1 MILIGREEGRRM
13 DRVSWISE
21 HGMSIRRSSGGP
33 RSAPR
38 MVWIHGLGESST
50 SFEPVLER
58 LPGYRHAL
66 VDLPGYGR
74 SAWPNDT
81 MSLDEVADKLAR
93 WLDED
98 SPATIIGHSMGGVLC
113 TLVAERTAVRAVIDV
128 DGNLTRGDCT
138 YSAIAAQYSHDDF
151 VAKGFAEMRAK
162 IYVDG
167 QTKPELR
174 SYHAAL
180 SFASPRM
187 FHRHAI
193 ELVNMS
199 TEGKL
204 CPRLAALHVPKLFIA
219 GVPDGICAESRALL
233 DRHSVRWVGIE
244 PAGHWVYLDQVE
256 RFAAEVERFVSA
268 L

>member
-1 MILIGREEGRRM
+1 MKWSL
-13 DRVSWISE
+13 E
-21 HGMSIRRSSGGP
+21 HGMSVRRTGQGP
-33 RSAPR
+33 RV
-38 MVWIHGLGESST
+38 VWIHGLGESSV
-50 SFEPVLER
+50 SFEPVVAQ
-58 LPGYRHAL
+58 LPGYQHVL

-74 SAWPNDT
+74 SPWPDGAIG
-81 MSLDEVADKLAR
+81 LPDLADHVAR
-93 WLDED
+93 WIDDEP
-98 SPATIIGHSMGGVLC
+98 PATIIGHSMGGVLC

-138 YSAIAAQYSHDDF
+138 YSAIAAAYSHDDF

-162 IYVDG
+162 IYADG

-180 SFASPRM
+180 SFASPHV
-187 FHRHAI
+187 FHRHAV

-204 CPRLAALHVPKLFIA
+204 GPRLAALHVPKLFIA
-219 GVPDGICAESRALL
+219 GVPDGVCPESRALL
-233 DRHSVRWVGIE
+233 DHLDVRWVGIE